1 MSLKDNHLKKNNL
14 FIESLGGVV
23 LLRLFLI
30 FAALLSMPQL
40 AMAEEQIVNLGLTG
54 TERGISTVLIF
65 IVAYGFVMAE
75 EFTGLRKAKPVII
88 AAAVIWAHAAVLA
101 AEAGVSTEAL
111 HEAFEFNLKEY
122 AALMLFLLVAMTY
135 INAMAERN
143 VFEALRSWMI
153 RKEFG
158 YKKLFWITGIITFF
172 LSAVADNLT
181 SALLVG
187 AVVLAVGKDNEKFVA
202 IGFVNLVVAANAGG
216 AFSPFGDIT
225 TLMVWQA
232 GYAEFFDFF
241 HLFIPSVVNY
251 LVPAFFMYLAVPDEQ
266 PVATNE
272 AAVQLKPGAVQVCVL
287 FALTIVTAVSFKQVL
302 HLPPFMGMMA
312 GLGVL
317 MVYGFRLKTLYS
329 SGEHDE
335 FDIFDKVRDAEWDTL
350 FFFFGVVFAVGGLGY
365 IGYLELIAAGMYDG
379 LGQTPANIIV
389 GVISA
394 IVDNI
399 PVMFAVL
406 SMNLD
411 MDLYQWL
418 LVTLTAGTGG
428 SMLSVGSAAGVALM
442 GSSNHKYTFFSHI
455 KWTPVIALG
464 YIASIIMHYLI
475 NG

>member
-1 MSLKDNHLKKNNL
+1 
-14 FIESLGGVV
+14 
-23 LLRLFLI
+23 
-30 FAALLSMPQL
+30 MPQL
-40 AMAEEQIVNLGLTG
+40 ALANEGIANLGLTG
-54 TERGISTVLIF
+54 TERGIYTVLIF
-65 IVAYGFVMAE
+65 IIAYGFVMAE
-75 EFTGLRKAKPVII
+75 EFTGLRKSKPVII
-88 AAAVIWAHAAVLA
+88 AAAIIWAHAAVLA
-101 AEAGVSTEAL
+101 AEVGVSTADL

-153 RKEFG
+153 RKEFN
-158 YKKLFWITGIITFF
+158 YKQLFWITGVITFF
-172 LSAVADNLT
+172 LSAIADNLT

-202 IGFVNLVVAANAGG
+202 VGFVNLVVAANAGG

-241 HLFIPSVVNY
+241 ALFIPSVVNY
-251 LVPAFFMYLAVPDEQ
+251 VIPAFFMSLAVSNEQ
-266 PVATNE
+266 PPKSTE
-272 AAVQLKPGAVQVCVL
+272 AAVDLKPGAIQICVL
-287 FALTIVTAVSFKQVL
+287 FVLTIAAAVSFKQVF
-302 HLPPFMGMMA
+302 HLPPFMGMML

-317 MVYGFRLKTLYS
+317 MVYGFRLNTLYRAEPAS
-329 SGEHDE
+329 EHSE
-335 FDIFDKVRDAEWDTL
+335 FDIFNKVRDAEWDTL

-365 IGYLELIAAGMYDG
+365 IGYLELLSAAMYDG
-379 LGQTPANIIV
+379 LGQTPANILV
-389 GVISA
+389 GFMSA

-406 SMNLD
+406 SMGLD

-442 GSSNHKYTFFSHI
+442 GSSNHKYTFFSHL

-464 YIASIIMHYLI
+464 YAASIFVHYLV

>member
-1 MSLKDNHLKKNNL
+1 V
-14 FIESLGGVV
+14 F
-23 LLRLFLI
+23 RLFLI
-30 FAALLSMPQL
+30 FAALFCMPQL
-40 AMAEEQIVNLGLTG
+40 AMAEEQIANLGLTG
-54 TERGISTVLIF
+54 TERGIYSVLIF
-65 IVAYGFVMAE
+65 IIAYGFVMAE
-75 EFTGLRKAKPVII
+75 EFTGLRKSKPVII
-88 AAAVIWAHAAVLA
+88 AAAIIWAHAAVLA

-225 TLMVWQA
+225 TLMVWQG

-241 HLFIPSVVNY
+241 QLFIPSVINY
-251 LVPAFFMYLAVPDEQ
+251 IIPAYFMWLAVPDEQ
-266 PVATNE
+266 PAASNE
-272 AAVQLKPGAVQVCVL
+272 AAVVLKPGAIQVCVL

-329 SGEHDE
+329 SGEGEEREE

-379 LGQTPANIIV
+379 LGQTPANILV
-389 GVISA
+389 GIISA

-464 YIASIIMHYLI
+464 YFASIFAHYLI
-475 NG
+475 NS

>member
-1 MSLKDNHLKKNNL
+1 L
-14 FIESLGGVV
+14 F
-23 LLRLFLI
+23 RLFLM
-30 FAALLSMPQL
+30 FAMLLGMPQL
-40 AMAEEQIVNLGLTG
+40 AMAEESIVNLGLTG
-54 TERGISTVLIF
+54 TERGIYTVLIF

-75 EFTGLRKAKPVII
+75 EFTGLRKSKPVII
-88 AAAVIWAHAAVLA
+88 AAAIIWAHAAVLA

-241 HLFIPSVVNY
+241 LLFIPSVVNY
-251 LVPAFFMYLAVPDEQ
+251 VVPAAFMYMAIPDEQ

-272 AAVQLKPGAVQVCVL
+272 AAVELKPGAIQVCVL
-287 FALTIVTAVSFKQVL
+287 FVLTIVTAVSFKQIL

-317 MVYGFRLKTLYS
+317 MVYGFRLQVLYK
-329 SGEHDE
+329 SGIDDKHSE

-365 IGYLELIAAGMYDG
+365 IGYLELISAGMYDG
-379 LGQTPANIIV
+379 LGQTPANILV
-389 GVISA
+389 GIISA

-428 SMLSVGSAAGVALM
+428 SLLSVGSAAGVALM

-464 YIASIIMHYLI
+464 YGASIFAHYLI

>member
-1 MSLKDNHLKKNNL
+1 MR
-14 FIESLGGVV
+14 
-23 LLRLFLI
+23 LLLI
-30 FAALLSMPQL
+30 FASLLLPEI
-40 AMAEEQIVNLGLTG
+40 AMAEVTDEDFINLGLTG
-54 TERGISTVLIF
+54 TQRGIYTVLVF
-65 IVAYGFVMAE
+65 IIAYGFVMAE
-75 EFTGLRKAKPVII
+75 EFTGLRKSKPVIL
-88 AAAVIWAHAAVLA
+88 AAGIIWAHAAVLA
-101 AEAGVSTEAL
+101 ADAGVSVEQL
-111 HEAFEFNLKEY
+111 HEAFEYNLTEY

-143 VFEALRSWMI
+143 VFEVLRSWMI
-153 RKEFG
+153 RKKFSF
-158 YKKLFWITGIITFF
+158 KQLFWVTGIITFF

-187 AVVLAVGKDNEKFVA
+187 AVVMAVGKGNDKFIA
-202 IGFVNLVVAANAGG
+202 IGLVNLVVAANAGG

-241 HLFIPSVVNY
+241 VLFIPSVVNY
-251 LVPAFFMYLAVPDEQ
+251 VIPAFFMYLAVPDAQ
-266 PVATNE
+266 PKASRE
-272 AAVQLKPGAVQVCVL
+272 KAIKLKPGAIQVCVL
-287 FALTIVTAVSFKQVL
+287 FLLTIVTAVSFKQLL
-302 HLPPFMGMMA
+302 HLPPFMGMMV
-312 GLGVL
+312 GLSVL
-317 MVYGFRLKTLYS
+317 MIYGYSINKLYQ
-329 SGEHDE
+329 DE
-335 FDIFDKVRDAEWDTL
+335 SFDIFNKVRDAEWDTL

-365 IGYLELIAAGMYDG
+365 IGYLELLSGAMYDG
-379 LGQTPANIIV
+379 LGATTANILV

-406 SMNLD
+406 NMNLD

-428 SMLSVGSAAGVALM
+428 SLLSVGSAAGVALM
-442 GSSNHKYTFFSHI
+442 GTSSHKYTFFSHM

-464 YIASIIMHYLI
+464 YLASIFVHYLV

>member
-1 MSLKDNHLKKNNL
+1 MLVIKR
-14 FIESLGGVV
+14 EGVV
-23 LLRLFLI
+23 LLRLLLVFAGLLFL
-30 FAALLSMPQL
+30 PQV
-40 AMAEEQIVNLGLTG
+40 AMAEEIILGLTG
-54 TERGISTVLIF
+54 TERGIYAVLVF

-75 EFTGLRKAKPVII
+75 EFTGLRKSKPVIF
-88 AAAVIWAHAAVLA
+88 AAAVIWAHAAILA
-101 AEAGVSTEAL
+101 TEAGVTTAEL

-153 RKEFG
+153 RKQFN
-158 YKKLFWITGIITFF
+158 YKQLFWVTGIITFF
-172 LSAVADNLT
+172 LSSVADNLT

-187 AVVLAVGKDNEKFVA
+187 AVVMAVGKGNDKFVS
-202 IGFVNLVVAANAGG
+202 IGLVNLVVAANAGG

-241 HLFIPSVVNY
+241 ALFIPSVVNY
-251 LVPAFFMYLAVPDEQ
+251 VIPACFMYMAVPDDKPETSGKEE
-266 PVATNE
+266 V
-272 AAVQLKPGAVQVCVL
+272 VLLKPGAIQVCAL
-287 FALTIVTAVSFKQVL
+287 FLLTIVSAVSFKQFL
-302 HLPPFMGMMA
+302 HLPPFMGMM
-312 GLGVL
+312 LGMSVL
-317 MVYGFRLKTLYS
+317 MIYGYSINKLYTN
-329 SGEHDE
+329 EE
-335 FDIFDKVRDAEWDTL
+335 FDVFNEVRDAEWDTL

-365 IGYLELIAAGMYDG
+365 IGYLELLSGAMYDG
-379 LGQTPANIIV
+379 LGDTTANILV

-406 SMNLD
+406 NMSLD

-428 SMLSVGSAAGVALM
+428 SLLSVGSAAGVALM
-442 GSSNHKYTFFSHI
+442 GQSKHKYTFFSHI

-464 YIASIIMHYLI
+464 YAASIFTHYLV
-475 NG
+475 NA